1 MCVCVGGGG
10 SWEDNIWICFS
21 WCAVVAATAQRGQA
35 VGFIFS
41 RYTASPPRGSDRLVP
56 GPSRPQNFQPC
67 CSRWRIN
74 KQFFFLLLAPA
85 HILRTATVFFYFGGQ
100 RGAAVLR
107 KWRGIFR
114 TQNTTGLRNRAER
127 KKTYNRHI
135 QVSSE
140 SEQSRCNLPSWRGWM
155 AGYLAGYQ
163 CFCIIKPLPL
173 R

>member
-21 WCAVVAATAQRGQA
+21 WCAVVAATAQRGQP

-56 GPSRPQNFQPC
+56 GPSRCQNFQPC
-67 CSRWRIN
+67 RSRWREN
-74 KQFFFLLLAPA
+74 EQFFFLLLAPA
-85 HILRTATVFFYFGGQ
+85 HILRTATGFSILVVSVERRFSENDEAFSEHKIQLVWGTGQ
-100 RGAAVLR
+100 
-107 KWRGIFR
+107 K
-114 TQNTTGLRNRAER
+114 E
-127 KKTYNRHI
+127 KKTCNRHV

-140 SEQSRCNLPSWRGWM
+140 SEQSRCNLPSWRGWT

-163 CFCIIKPLPL
+163 CFCIIKALPL